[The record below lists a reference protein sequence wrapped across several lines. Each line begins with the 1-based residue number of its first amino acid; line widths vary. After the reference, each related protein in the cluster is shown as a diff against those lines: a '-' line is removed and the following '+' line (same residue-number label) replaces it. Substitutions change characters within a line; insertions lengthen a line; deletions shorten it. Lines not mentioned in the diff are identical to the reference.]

1 MNISKESF
9 NQELIEMA
17 NPQQIEKK
25 FGGMSSDKIKNFFPP
40 REVSANYGY
49 DKTRLEEIK
58 KRMGSLKTNPFV
70 H

>member
-1 MNISKESF
+1 
-9 NQELIEMA
+9 
-17 NPQQIEKK
+17 
-25 FGGMSSDKIKNFFPP
+25 MSSDKIKNFFPP